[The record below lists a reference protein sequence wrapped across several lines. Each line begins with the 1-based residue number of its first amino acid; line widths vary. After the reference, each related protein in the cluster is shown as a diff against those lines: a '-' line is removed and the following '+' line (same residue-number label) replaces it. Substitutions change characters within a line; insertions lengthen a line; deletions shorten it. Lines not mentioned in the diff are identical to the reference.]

1 MPPGPCPAVWFLHP
15 TVNSRQRPRFPSP
28 GRLGGGILGNLPAIP
43 SISNCLTTILDLY
56 IDVAHSARLCVVL
69 YGSHAPAQKH
79 ARAASQL
86 PTPVSISISQSQ
98 PSSPRCD
105 TCLPHRHHV
114 CDSSRRVRPSFPV
127 LALHLSPSWLTAL
140 TCHRPSLVLY
150 QLRSSYLNEVADGVG
165 ERLFTLNDNFLNSA
179 PFKSAGWRPNPS
191 LIKRIHSPPI
201 PTAIASEYF
210 QAPRMAGLSLEDEGD
225 EGSIFASSATDAI
238 GPAMATKRRR
248 RREQMEEDDSSDL
261 SDESDE
267 EPDQR
272 AAQQIKFAKMPLRN
286 RSGSSPLQSSNLR
299 PAITAPSP
307 RAAPR
312 RGSQSALE
320 TVKERARRDTVTSS
334 EVSSENEFDPSR
346 QKDSGRSSSRSTKL
360 SARLNSDPAVGGVKR
375 QESDLL
381 EEEQEDDS
389 DASDMS
395 SNFLESIDSASILNA
410 VKGPITASPRDQV
423 VGTPPRE
430 FTRRSTIRRSAVPHP
445 LQISVGDLPPPRP
458 LSTIRPMSM
467 MQPKSLLS
475 AALNAKKTKPT
486 LPFDSFAS
494 LSGQG
499 DPNPILL
506 RIFAPFSKKPSS
518 PFEVRIRRA
527 VHEGEGGDRA
537 VTVADLV
544 GLSLWRY
551 NEEKLDPPL
560 PADKLNVNWWTLRM
574 VEEDGEIDDD
584 FPPLERKKPLISFA
598 TQNNKAARSRSNSK
612 VYDMFALVQASDS
625 EFAEN
630 QRLTPQFEQEE
641 VSDQDKDTTPRN
653 TPKPENMM
661 AAPEPRGNPVLNTIH
676 RGNASS
682 FADLP
687 QPAPASSA
695 NVMRGEKKLL
705 RIHIHSVDVAPGQMV
720 TLDVTTETWLAD
732 VLDIVC
738 RKRQLD
744 KANHV
749 LRLPHSGTVVLLDRT
764 VASLGN
770 MTELDL
776 YRRRFATDG
785 PLSMTGSPSG
795 SSLPRPMLFT
805 DSSSWKTTKSKT
817 KIMGTH
823 PLAKEVAKQDEL
835 GVRTSYKKYTVW
847 RKQAMRLMSERLFV
861 IDGEYVHIWPAS
873 GGKVVEGDGKNTTVH
888 FSNVV
893 GCKVSRKHPTNF
905 KVSTAPWGP
914 RPDAVSLHAQRL
926 FHTPKP

>member
-1 MPPGPCPAVWFLHP
+1 MSVIQ
-15 TVNSRQRPRFPSP
+15 VE
-28 GRLGGGILGNLPAIP
+28 
-43 SISNCLTTILDLY
+43 D
-56 IDVAHSARLCVVL
+56 
-69 YGSHAPAQKH
+69 
-79 ARAASQL
+79 
-86 PTPVSISISQSQ
+86 
-98 PSSPRCD
+98 
-105 TCLPHRHHV
+105 
-114 CDSSRRVRPSFPV
+114 
-127 LALHLSPSWLTAL
+127 
-140 TCHRPSLVLY
+140 LVLY
-150 QLRSSYLNEVADGVG
+150 QLRSSYLHEVADGVG

-179 PFKSAGWRPNPS
+179 PFKAAGWRPNPA

-334 EVSSENEFDPSR
+334 DVSSENEFDPSR

-360 SARLNSDPAVGGVKR
+360 SARLNSEPVVGGVKR

-381 EEEQEDDS
+381 EEEEDDS

-410 VKGPITASPRDQV
+410 VKGPIAASPRDQV

-430 FTRRSTIRRSAVPHP
+430 FTRRSTIRRSAMPPP

-467 MQPKSLLS
+467 LQPKSLLS
-475 AALNAKKTKPT
+475 AALNAKKTKPA
-486 LPFDSFAS
+486 LPFDGFAS

-560 PADKLNVNWWTLRM
+560 AADKLNVNWWTLRM

-612 VYDMFALVQASDS
+612 VYDMFALVQASDN

-641 VSDQDKDTTPRN
+641 VSDDQDKDTTPRN
-653 TPKPENMM
+653 TPKPDNMM

-795 SSLPRPMLFT
+795 SSLPRPMLFA
-805 DSSSWKTTKSKT
+805 DSSSWKTTKGKT

-905 KVSTAPWGP
+905 KFVVFKATEQKRYDFVTSSAEYAANIVAELKKGISPY
-914 RPDAVSLHAQRL
+914 RDV
-926 FHTPKP
+926 